1 MLRSSVLTSRN
12 CKICKI
18 LGLTWIT
25 WQELRETDKSRRQQN
40 VKTTTRVKL
49 NARDSNWEWATRNK
63 LIVRAWLTLIRL
75 TSKKACQDWGG
86 VSDTPPSYLSS
97 GASQSSKNTFFW
109 KLRIFP
115 VYKSHFQNFFFP
127 KSVKKSKNYRFSIIW
142 GKNAKN
148 FNFCNF
154 WATSTIYTSKESIFH
169 VEFKFCH
176 EKYFLFQKNSKK

>member
-1 MLRSSVLTSRN
+1 MHYPTLPLTV
-12 CKICKI
+12 
-18 LGLTWIT
+18 GLKWGT
-25 WQELRETDKSRRQQN
+25 
-40 VKTTTRVKL
+40 V
-49 NARDSNWEWATRNK
+49 WAS
-63 LIVRAWLTLIRL
+63 ILTLIRL
-75 TSKKACQDWGG
+75 TSRKACQDWGG

-109 KLRIFP
+109 KLRSFP
-115 VYKSHFQNFFFP
+115 VYKTHFQNFFFP
-127 KSVKKSKNYRFSIIW
+127 KSVKKSKNYCFSIIW
-142 GKNAKN
+142 AKNAKN